1 MRPARDLLTILLA
14 PAALAALSAAP
25 APAQTAGEILDTAFE
40 RHEQR
45 MEGVRTYRVTQR
57 VLGMTTTNRF
67 VKRTVDGH
75 PVFVQAGRDSVD
87 AGMPRGWGNP
97 YRLFPRVAD
106 RAELEGRATVDG
118 HEAWRIVVDD
128 FQGLDLE
135 AMTPDRAGGQFRP
148 QRLEL
153 LLGTGDLVLRRL
165 SMQGKMV
172 TDTASTAFAME
183 AGFHDYRRQ
192 EGMLFPFRL
201 TLRVQGLTA
210 AVPAEELERAQR
222 QLARVERQ
230 LEQLPEGER
239 ERARQSMGPQLER
252 LQQLVDGGPVE
263 TEVVVTDLRVNEE
276 ATGGGPG
283 G

>member
-1 MRPARDLLTILLA
+1 MRPAREPLA
-14 PAALAALSAAP
+14 MSLALAALAAFSAAP

-40 RHEQR
+40 RHERR
-45 MEGVRTYRVTQR
+45 MEGISTYRVTQR
-57 VLGMTTTNRF
+57 VMGMTTTNRF
-67 VKRTVDGH
+67 VKRSVDGH
-75 PVFVQAGRDSVD
+75 PVFVQAGRDS
-87 AGMPRGWGNP
+87 AGTGMPRGWGNP
-97 YRLFPRVAD
+97 YRLFPRVAE
-106 RAELEGRATVDG
+106 RADLEGRATVDG
-118 HEAWRIVVDD
+118 HEAWRVVVTD
-128 FQGLDLE
+128 FQGLDVE
-135 AMTPDRAGGQFRP
+135 AMTPERASGQFRP

-153 LLGTGDLVLRRL
+153 LLDTDDLVLRRL

-172 TDTASTAFAME
+172 TDTASTAFSME

-192 EGMLFPFRL
+192 EGMLFPFRV

-210 AVPAEELERAQR
+210 AVSPEELERARR
-222 QLARVERQ
+222 QLARVEEQ

-252 LQQLVDGGPVE
+252 IRQLVEGGPLE
-263 TEVVVTDLRVNEE
+263 TELVVTDLEVNEE